1 MRRFDHDLVLAIGIY
16 PMTDEAQGTAR
27 PASVEDIKLLLR
39 ATRTGLD
46 RLILERTLNA
56 SKNPAK

>member
-1 MRRFDHDLVLAIGIY
+1 
-16 PMTDEAQGTAR
+16 MTDEAQGTAR